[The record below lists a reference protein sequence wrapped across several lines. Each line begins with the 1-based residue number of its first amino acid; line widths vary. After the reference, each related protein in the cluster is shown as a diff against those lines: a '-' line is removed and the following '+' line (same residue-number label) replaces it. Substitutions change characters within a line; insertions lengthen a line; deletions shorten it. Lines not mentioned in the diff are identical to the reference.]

1 MLIINHL
8 RIEIQ
13 TDNGLY
19 GFETIFGNGLN
30 IIASDDNTRGKTS
43 IIESIL
49 YCLGCEEILG
59 GQGIKVLTPVYTSEL
74 TDDNGVIHHVLQSD
88 AYLEISN
95 GKEIITILRAI
106 KSDDRKEKLITVYM
120 SDYANIHSPETK
132 RRDFF
137 VQSKGAATNSSGYH
151 KFLNE
156 FLGLKLPI
164 VYDNSDCEHQLY
176 IQQVLAALFIE
187 QKGGW
192 IDILNRAPYFGIAQV
207 KKRVMEYLLGL
218 DTNKAEHE
226 RRVLDSQIIELK
238 GRWKHTIKELE
249 LTIQRF
255 NGNLINVPD
264 EPVIIT
270 NEQLEAFKI
279 MIQQRTIEEHLQSL
293 RSELQSMSS
302 YSPKIRDDYDA
313 LHTELQSIQEKIS
326 QLQAEIIDLQERK
339 RLDEQSISRQR
350 HLLNQINNDIRN
362 NQDAKKLKGLGSTLG
377 LKYATNRCPVCNQ
390 EIDDCLLSFETPIMS
405 IDDNIAHL
413 NAQKQMIEFSIISH
427 TKGLNLIETRLSQN
441 NQVLLKLEKLALSL
455 RTDISSIEDNYSE
468 ANVRKKIHIQDSIDE
483 INNALKEM
491 HETRK
496 TIHDLSEEYRILLAK
511 REMMENQN
519 NDDSVRATLKEM
531 KSQFVDYLYLFGY
544 GSINDKDR
552 IDISP
557 VTLLPS
563 INDFDMKFGSSASDN
578 VRMIWAFTLSIL
590 KQSQTTNYCLNFA
603 VFDEPKQ
610 QSIVN
615 KDFSEFIAQ
624 AFQTCNSTNCQ
635 IILGVTAK
643 DETEQ
648 SVVANAKKNGAH
660 IISIIGKA
668 FKPLV

>member
-19 GFETIFGNGLN
+19 GFETFFGNGLN

-74 TDDNGVIHHVLQSD
+74 TDDNGIIHHVLQSD

-120 SDYANIHSPETK
+120 SDSANIHSPETK

-151 KFLNE
+151 KFLND

-226 RRVLDSQIIELK
+226 RRVLNSQIIELK
-238 GRWKHTIKELE
+238 GRWKQTIKELE

-270 NEQLEAFKI
+270 DEQLEAFKI

-326 QLQAEIIDLQERK
+326 QLQAEIVDLQERK
-339 RLDEQSISRQR
+339 RLDEQSISRQK

-427 TKGLNLIETRLSQN
+427 TKGLNLIETKLSQN

-496 TIHDLSEEYRILLAK
+496 TIHDLSEEYRSLLTK
-511 REMMENQN
+511 RELIESQN
-519 NDDSVRATLKEM
+519 NEDSVRATLKEM
-531 KSQFVDYLYLFGY
+531 KSQFVEYLYLFGY
-544 GSINDKDR
+544 GSINDKER

-590 KQSQTTNYCLNFA
+590 KQSQGTTHCLNFA

-615 KDFSEFIAQ
+615 DNFDMFIKKVIQ
-624 AFQTCNSTNCQ
+624 ICKSNGCQ

-643 DETEQ
+643 DKAEQ
-648 SVVANAKKNGAH
+648 SIVNNAKNNGAH
-660 IISIIGKA
+660 IVDIIGKA
-668 FKPLV
+668 FKPLA

>member
-13 TDNGLY
+13 TDSGLY
-19 GFETIFGNGLN
+19 GFETTFGNGLN

-74 TDDNGVIHHVLQSD
+74 TDDSGNIHHVLQSD

-95 GKEIITILRAI
+95 GKEIITIHRAI
-106 KSDDRKEKLITVYM
+106 KSVDRKEKLITVYM
-120 SDYANIHSPETK
+120 ADYANIHSPETK
-132 RRDFF
+132 KMDYF
-137 VQSKGAATNSSGYH
+137 VQSKGAATNSYGYH
-151 KFLNE
+151 KFLND
-156 FLGLKLPI
+156 FLELKLPV
-164 VYDNSDCEHQLY
+164 VYDNNDCEHQLY

-187 QKGGW
+187 QKGGY

-226 RRVLDSQIIELK
+226 RRALANQIIELK
-238 GRWKHTIKELE
+238 GRWKQTIKKLE
-249 LTIQRF
+249 LTTNRF
-255 NGNLINVPD
+255 NGELINVPA

-270 NEQLEAFKI
+270 DEQLAAFKI
-279 MIQQRTIEEHLQSL
+279 MIQQHTIEEHLQL
-293 RSELQSMSS
+293 LQSELQGMSS
-302 YSPKIRDDYDA
+302 YTPKIRDDYDA
-313 LHTELQSIQEKIS
+313 LHMELQSIQEKIA
-326 QLQAEIIDLQERK
+326 QLQAEMIELQERK
-339 RLDEQSISRQR
+339 RLNEQNISRQK

-377 LKYATNRCPVCNQ
+377 LNFATNRCPTCNQ

-405 IDDNIAHL
+405 IDDNITHL
-413 NAQKQMIEFSIISH
+413 NAQKQMIEFSINSH
-427 TKGLNLIETRLSQN
+427 TKGLNLIETNLSQD
-441 NQVLLKLEKLALSL
+441 NQLLLKLEKLALSL
-455 RTDISSIEDNYSE
+455 RTDISSVEDNYSE
-468 ANVRKKIHIQDSIDE
+468 ASVRKKIHLQDSIDE
-483 INNALKEM
+483 INNALKEI

-496 TIHDLSEEYRILLAK
+496 TIHDLSEEYRSLLTK
-511 REMMENQN
+511 REMIESQN
-519 NDDSVRATLKEM
+519 NEDSVRATLKEM
-531 KSQFVDYLYLFGY
+531 KSQFVEYLYLFGY
-544 GSINDKDR
+544 GSINDKER

-590 KQSQTTNYCLNFA
+590 KQSQCTTHCLNFA

-615 KDFSEFIAQ
+615 DNFDMFIKKAIKICQ
-624 AFQTCNSTNCQ
+624 SNGCQ
-635 IILGVTAK
+635 IIIGVTAK
-643 DETEQ
+643 DKAEQ
-648 SVVANAKKNGAH
+648 SIVNNAKNNGAH
-660 IISIIGKA
+660 IVDIIGRA
-668 FKPLV
+668 FKPLD

>member
-13 TDNGLY
+13 TDSGLY
-19 GFETIFGNGLN
+19 GFETAFGNGLN

-74 TDDNGVIHHVLQSD
+74 TDDNDVIHHVLQSD

-120 SDYANIHSPETK
+120 SNYANIHSHETK

-151 KFLNE
+151 KFLND
-156 FLGLKLPI
+156 FLGLNLPV
-164 VYDNSDCEHQLY
+164 VYDNNDCEHQLY

-207 KKRVMEYLLGL
+207 KKHVMEYLLGL
-218 DTNKAEHE
+218 DINKAEHE
-226 RRVLDSQIIELK
+226 RRVLANQIIELK
-238 GRWKHTIKELE
+238 GRWKQTIKNLE
-249 LTIQRF
+249 FTTHRI
-255 NGNLINVPD
+255 NGELINVPA
-264 EPVIIT
+264 EPEIIT
-270 NEQLEAFKI
+270 DEQLAAFKI
-279 MIQQRTIEEHLQSL
+279 MIQQHTIEEHLQL
-293 RSELQSMSS
+293 LQSELQEMSS
-302 YSPKIRDDYDA
+302 YTPKIRDDYDA

-326 QLQAEIIDLQERK
+326 QLQAEIVELQEKK
-339 RLDEQSISRQR
+339 RLNEQNIRRQK

-377 LKYATNRCPVCNQ
+377 LNFATNRCPTCNQ

-405 IDDNIAHL
+405 IDDNITHL
-413 NAQKQMIEFSIISH
+413 NSQKQMIEFSINSH
-427 TKGLNLIETRLSQN
+427 TNGLNLIETNLTQA
-441 NQVLLKLEKLALSL
+441 NQLLLKLEKLALSL
-455 RTDISSIEDNYSE
+455 RTDISSVEDNYSE
-468 ANVRKKIHIQDSIDE
+468 ANVRKKIHLQDSIDE
-483 INNALKEM
+483 INNALKEIN
-491 HETRK
+491 ETRK
-496 TIHDLSEEYRILLAK
+496 NIHDLSEEYRSLLTK
-511 REMMENQN
+511 RKMIESQN
-519 NDDSVRATLKEM
+519 NEDSVRSTLKEM
-531 KSQFVDYLYLFGY
+531 KSQFVEYLYLFGY
-544 GSINDKDR
+544 GSINDKER

-590 KQSQTTNYCLNFA
+590 KQSQGTTHCLNFA

-615 KDFSEFIAQ
+615 DNFEIFIKKAIQ
-624 AFQTCNSTNCQ
+624 ICKSNCCQ
-635 IILGVTAK
+635 IIIGVTAK
-643 DETEQ
+643 DKAEQ
-648 SVVANAKKNGAH
+648 SIVNNAKNNGAH
-660 IISIIGKA
+660 IVDIIGKA
-668 FKPLV
+668 FKPLA